1 MTTVNEMLRAALT
14 TDSRKKKC
22 AYQSELEA
30 MGYEICKDG
39 RWMITNK
46 KNGRYIYKYY
56 DTDTIYCNS
65 DIIWFT
71 KYTYRKPKRT
81 IETIDLQ
88 GLLDRRPYIPSYNAY
103 WYSEMHTEKFAK
115 MENALSD
122 RKYHKKQLEQAKETY
137 KKALEEA
144 KRKYEHDTNYNSRRV
159 IDAENAI
166 KNLLNK

>member
-56 DTDTIYCNS
+56 DTDSIHCNRGS
-65 DIIWFT
+65 IWFT
-71 KYTYRKPKRT
+71 KYTRKQKKT

-88 GLLDRRPYIPSYNAY
+88 GLLDRRPYIPRYSTY
-103 WYSEMHTEKFAK
+103 WYPEMHTDKF
-115 MENALSD
+115 MEMKNAIRD
-122 RKYHKKQLEQAKETY
+122 RKYYKKQLEQAKEAY
-137 KKALEEA
+137 EKALEAA
-144 KRKYEHDTNYNSRRV
+144 KRKYEYDTNYSSGRV
-159 IDAENAI
+159 IDAENTI